1 MKKNILVLL
10 LFMLFIS
17 CIGFAQQEKVSTIT
31 FKSEQIN
38 YRKYDFS
45 QYGLVNV
52 YVIMYVD
59 NQKNENFE
67 NNIKNFLD
75 AQRNLYHSLYYIV
88 KVSEL
93 YSLEDKQVIFDK
105 IVSKIEIDEDL
116 KGKDLYFNLDVDYSL
131 SYKINQDKNRKNN
144 IVRIFEKIE
153 SKPLST
159 ILFPKIK
166 EY

>member
-1 MKKNILVLL
+1 
-10 LFMLFIS
+10 MLFRS
-17 CIGFAQQEKVSTIT
+17 
-31 FKSEQIN
+31 
-38 YRKYDFS
+38 
-45 QYGLVNV
+45 
-52 YVIMYVD
+52 

-75 AQRNLYHSLYYIV
+75 AQRNLYHTLYYIV
-88 KVSEL
+88 KVPKI

-105 IVSKIEIDEDL
+105 IVSQIEIDEDL
-116 KGKDLYFNLDVDYSL
+116 NGKDFYFNFDVDYSL
-131 SYKINQDKNRKNN
+131 AYKINQNTSRKNN

-159 ILFPKIK
+159 ILFPQIK